1 MGPTNQT
8 TIRRQSNRPDPDLES
23 RVSALEDELRNIRL
37 SLRLDTTIDSR
48 LQPTNRRKTLT
59 SRPRADET
67 SVCTRPTNRRK
78 TLTSPPRADETAKSQ
93 RRSTKRFSLGDTP
106 TESGKFLI
114 PKHKALNDDL
124 LSEIEKKLGLPEL
137 FIRDAAKKM
146 LPQNREQLKHRDS
159 EDFKFILSYQKEG
172 NGIEYKFVLTIGLSV
187 RTISGHM
194 PLTRRSIRLS

>member
-48 LQPTNRRKTLT
+48 L
-59 SRPRADET
+59 
-67 SVCTRPTNRRK
+67 RPTNRRK

-93 RRSTKRFSLGDTP
+93 RRSTKRFSLSDTP

-124 LSEIEKKLGLPEL
+124 LAEIEKKLGLPEL

-146 LPQNREQLKHRDS
+146 LPQNRERLKHRDS

>member
-1 MGPTNQT
+1 MG
-8 TIRRQSNRPDPDLES
+8 DLES

-48 LQPTNRRKTLT
+48 LRPTNRRTTLT

-67 SVCTRPTNRRK
+67 AKSQNRRK

-93 RRSTKRFSLGDTP
+93 RRSTKRFSLSDTP

-124 LSEIEKKLGLPEL
+124 LAEIEKKLGLPES

-194 PLTRRSIRLS
+194 PLTGRSIRLS